1 MYAQIA
7 AIAEAIF
14 GEGGGERIAREYQT
28 ELLGQLPLDKSIR
41 EQTDSGKPTVV
52 ADPDGPLAMHYRN
65 IARRIAVKLAQH
77 EVVPT
82 NRIGFFSPK

>member
-1 MYAQIA
+1 M
-7 AIAEAIF
+7 
-14 GEGGGERIAREYQT
+14 
-28 ELLGQLPLDKSIR
+28 LGQLPLDKSIR
-41 EQTDSGKPTVV
+41 EQADSGKPTVV
-52 ADPDGPLAMHYRN
+52 AQPDGPLAAHYRH